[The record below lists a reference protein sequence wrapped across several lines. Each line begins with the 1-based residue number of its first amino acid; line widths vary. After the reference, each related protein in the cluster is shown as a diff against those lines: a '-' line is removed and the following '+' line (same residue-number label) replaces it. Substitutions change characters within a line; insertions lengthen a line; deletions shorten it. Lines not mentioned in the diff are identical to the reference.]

1 MWSGHALP
9 YRLSRGMWKV
19 YRTVFGRSGTLPSVV
34 MNIGVLD
41 EDRLRFGEALPIVGY
56 ILGPFGQ
63 VPGFG
68 MTISTYRGTS
78 TVWIGAHQKDV
89 DPDVIE
95 RVLHGIDEELP
106 EVSPEDEE
114 DEVRSLAGSG

>member
-1 MWSGHALP
+1 
-9 YRLSRGMWKV
+9 MWKV
-19 YRTVFGRSGTLPSVV
+19 YRTIFGRSGTLPPVV

-41 EDRLRFGEALPIVGY
+41 ENRLCFGEVLPIAGY

-63 VPGFG
+63 IPGFG

-78 TVWIGAHQKDV
+78 TVWMGAHQKDV

-106 EVSPEDEE
+106 QVSPEDEE
-114 DEVRSLAGSG
+114 HEARSHAGAG